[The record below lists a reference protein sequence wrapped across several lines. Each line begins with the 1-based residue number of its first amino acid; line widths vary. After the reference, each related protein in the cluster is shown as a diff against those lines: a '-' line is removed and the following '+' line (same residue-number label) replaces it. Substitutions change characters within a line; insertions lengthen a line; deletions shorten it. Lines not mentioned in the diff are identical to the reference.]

1 MSQVMLAVRVLT
13 VAAAGALALGPL
25 AATAA
30 PSPSPSPSLD
40 KVLAPPPGSG
50 FTELTTGVLHG
61 AFSAHDWATTN
72 ASGAD
77 ATETQSTLTKA
88 QNDAAPDATI
98 PTGQW
103 PENAVKPV
111 PGSSAA
117 LGIGVIPAIIEAI
130 VAVIAFLAM
139 RRRASAPVAMVG
151 AGGAPAGAVQMS
163 DDGNYWWDGQ
173 TWRDAAHE
181 TPPMAQRSGDG
192 TLWWD
197 GRTWRPVP
205 QAGQADQ
212 PEQTQPPTS

>member
-61 AFSAHDWATTN
+61 EFSAHDWATT
-72 ASGAD
+72 
-77 ATETQSTLTKA
+77 KA
-88 QNDAAPDATI
+88 QSDAAPASTI

-111 PGSSAA
+111 SGSSAA
-117 LGIGVIPAIIEAI
+117 LGIGVIAAIIVAI
-130 VAVIAFLAM
+130 VAVIGFLAM
-139 RRRASAPVAMVG
+139 RRRGSAPAAMVG

-173 TWRDAAHE
+173 TWRGAAHE

-197 GRTWRPVP
+197 GRTWRPLP
-205 QAGQADQ
+205 QAGQPDQ